1 MTSRGIKVFVAAL
14 ALSAAVVAGCSGSKK
29 HQTPVTGSIP
39 PVTMATTTTTVG
51 SGSTTTVMGTM
62 SGMSGY

>member
-1 MTSRGIKVFVAAL
+1 MASRGIKVFIAAL
-14 ALSAAVVAGCSGSKK
+14 ALSAAVVSGCSSSKK
-29 HQTPVTGSIP
+29 HQTPITGLIP
-39 PVTMATTTTTVG
+39 PVTMATTTTTAG